1 MSRSLIFLIVLTTA
15 GVILIVAS
23 LLDPFTVSSF
33 LKEFNNQKKYAITV
47 GDVPILVEIAN
58 TDAKRMKGLSGRELL
73 PPNEGLLFVFE
84 KPENHS
90 FWMRDMQFPIDI
102 IWINEK
108 FSVVGVI
115 ENISQ
120 ASFPEIFEPSEPI
133 KFVLEVNA
141 GWAAKNGIKRGAI
154 VKDLRSFQSL

>member
-1 MSRSLIFLIVLTTA
+1 MSKSLIFMTVFITA

-23 LLDPFTVSSF
+23 LLDPSSIPTV
-33 LKEFNNQKKYAITV
+33 LNVFNNQKKYTITV
-47 GDVPILVEIAN
+47 GDAPISVELAN
-58 TDAKRMKGLSGRELL
+58 TSAKRMKGLSGRELL

-108 FSVVGVI
+108 FFVVDVT
-115 ENISQ
+115 ENISP
-120 ASFPEIFEPSEPI
+120 ASFPEVFEPVEAI

-141 GWAAKNGIKRGAI
+141 GWVARNSIKRGAI
-154 VKDLRSFQSL
+154 VKDLRSFQVL